1 MKKYYIAL
9 LVIILSSV
17 CSAQEFQLNGLKY
30 RVIGK
35 NDAAVI
41 GMKKKSS
48 NIVIPE
54 QIFYKGLCLNVVEI
68 GNKAFK
74 GENIQSVELPKTL
87 KTIKEYAFSQTPIK
101 KIIIPD
107 SVSYIGDYAFHSF
120 GEKLGRNF
128 YCNGPLEEVFLP
140 SALEYIGFRAF
151 YAQGIKK
158 ITIPKRVKTIQTQAF
173 LSCSYLEEVVFS
185 EGVKSIGYEA
195 FKGCG
200 LEKIVLPK
208 TLHSIGERAF
218 FWTRLNTIL
227 NYREEI
233 NIHESA
239 FDSTPLKKGN
249 FVKYLKDLE

>member
-128 YCNGPLEEVFLP
+128 YCKGPLEEVFLP

-151 YAQGIKK
+151 YFQGIKK

-173 LSCSYLEEVVFS
+173 LSCCDLKEVVFS
-185 EGVKSIGYEA
+185 EGVKSIGFEA
-195 FKGCG
+195 FKSCG

-239 FDSTPLKKGN
+239 FDFTPLEKK
-249 FVKYLKDLE
+249 EIS